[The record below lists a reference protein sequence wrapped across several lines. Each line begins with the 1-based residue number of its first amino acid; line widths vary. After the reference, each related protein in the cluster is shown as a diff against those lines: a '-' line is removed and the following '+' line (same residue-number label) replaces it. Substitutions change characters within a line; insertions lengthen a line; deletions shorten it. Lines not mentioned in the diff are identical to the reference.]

1 MRLSKSGVICIVAL
15 CIAYLWGAATYAAD
29 INLIG
34 IFGSKATLMIDGGKP
49 RTVSAGETTP
59 EQIRMISIGADSA
72 VIEID
77 GKRETLRMGNQ
88 RISAAR
94 KDGGAGKV
102 VLTGDARGH
111 YVTTAVVNGVSMQFL
126 VDTGASVVTISSDNA
141 KRARISYTNAPKS
154 LMQTANGVVVAYR
167 VTLDTVS
174 VGGITL
180 NQVEGVVMEGNALG
194 SHGLL
199 GMSFLSRMDMK
210 REGESMTLTKRF

>member
-1 MRLSKSGVICIVAL
+1 MRLSKPGLICIVAL
-15 CIAYLWGAATYAAD
+15 CTASLWGTARAAD

-49 RTVSAGETTP
+49 RTLSAGESTP
-59 EQIRMISIGADSA
+59 EHIRLLSIGADSA

-88 RISAAR
+88 RIAGAR

-102 VLTGDARGH
+102 VLTGDSRGH
-111 YVTTAVVNGVSMQFL
+111 YLTTAVVNGVSMQFL
-126 VDTGASVVTISSDNA
+126 VDTGASVVTIGSDDA
-141 KRARISYTNAPKS
+141 RRARINYSTAPKG

-167 VTLDTVS
+167 VTLDS
-174 VGGITL
+174 VTLGGITL
-180 NQVEGVVMEGNALG
+180 NQIEGVVMEGNSLG
-194 SHGLL
+194 RHGLL

-210 REGESMTLTKRF
+210 REGETMTLTKRF

>member
-1 MRLSKSGVICIVAL
+1 MHLSKSGLICIVAL
-15 CIAYLWGAATYAAD
+15 CTVCLQGVAHAAD

-34 IFGSKATLMIDGGKP
+34 IFGTKATLMIDGGKP

-59 EQIRMISIGADSA
+59 EQIRLISVGTDSV

-77 GKRETLRMGNQ
+77 GKRETIRMGNQ

-111 YVTTAVVNGVSMQFL
+111 YLTTVVVNGVSMPFL
-126 VDTGASVVTISSDNA
+126 VDTGASAVTVSADNA
-141 KRARISYTNAPKS
+141 KRARINYSTAPKG

-167 VTLDTVS
+167 VTLDTVTL
-174 VGGITL
+174 GGITL
-180 NQVEGVVMEGNALG
+180 NQVEGVVMEDNALG

-210 REGESMTLTKRF
+210 REGESMTLTKRY

>member
-1 MRLSKSGVICIVAL
+1 MRLSKPGLICIVAL
-15 CIAYLWGAATYAAD
+15 CTASLWGTARAAD

-141 KRARISYTNAPKS
+141 KRARISYTSAPKS